1 MSVTALV
8 TEYNP
13 FHNGHQ
19 YHLNRSKKITNS
31 DHIIVIMNGN
41 FTQRAEPAV
50 LDKWA
55 RTKQALNCGADLV
68 IELPLV
74 YGIRSAEY
82 FAHHSIEIL
91 EKSNLVNHIVFGSE
105 IGQINVLKAI
115 AHAFNNE
122 TAYFKE
128 RLSFYINQGIN
139 YPKARQKALIDAYEK
154 YEELKK
160 YDKNLIKNALK
171 SPNNILGIEYL
182 KSIEKINSQIKAH
195 TIKRIG
201 PEYYSDRVEHLNK
214 DIVKKDIA
222 SATHIRKL
230 IYNKDK
236 KDALTKSKNL
246 MPEKSWNILKSELNK
261 GRFSSETEILYLN
274 KKIID
279 QIRRLNPSEL
289 RGFSGIANGFENR
302 IFTAAL
308 ATGNPKSFLENIKSK
323 NYTESRIK
331 RMLLQIY
338 FNLNKENIKKIYHA
352 EHHYIRILGINKD
365 KEYLLREINNKS
377 SIPIIINPA
386 QIIKN
391 PNFDTGDPLALSLSY
406 DVLASDLY
414 ALLYQNSSLRQARR
428 DYHQKF
434 IKI

>member
-1 MSVTALV
+1 MSVTALI

-19 YHLNRSKKITNS
+19 YHLNQSKKITNS
-31 DHIIVIMNGN
+31 EHIIVIMNGN

-91 EKSNLVNHIVFGSE
+91 EKSNLIDQIVFGSE
-105 IGQINVLKAI
+105 IGQINILKAI

-122 TAYFKE
+122 KPFFKE
-128 RLSFYINQGIN
+128 KLSFYIKQGIN
-139 YPKARQKALIDAYEK
+139 YPESRQKALIDAYDQYK
-154 YEELKK
+154 ELKK
-160 YDKNLIKNALK
+160 FDKNLIKNTLK
-171 SPNNILGIEYL
+171 NPNNILGIEYL

-201 PEYYSDRVEHLNK
+201 PEYYSDRVEHLR
-214 DIVKKDIA
+214 KDIA
-222 SATHIRKL
+222 SATHIRNL
-230 IYNKDK
+230 IYNNNK
-236 KDALTKSKNL
+236 KNALKKSRNL
-246 MPEKSWNILKSELNK
+246 MPENSWMILKNELNK
-261 GRFSSETEILYLN
+261 GNFSSKSEIINLN

-279 QIRRLNPSEL
+279 QIRRLNPAKL
-289 RGFSGIANGFENR
+289 RNFSGITNGFENR
-302 IFTAAL
+302 IFKAAL
-308 ATGNPKSFLENIKSK
+308 AAGNPKCLLENIKSK
-323 NYTESRIK
+323 NYTESRVK
-331 RMLLQIY
+331 RILLQIY

-352 EHHYIRILGINKD
+352 ENYYIRILGINKD
-365 KEYLLREINNKS
+365 KEHLLREINNKS
-377 SIPIIINPA
+377 SIPVIINPA
-386 QIIKN
+386 QIIRK
-391 PNFDTGDPLALSLSY
+391 PDFDTNDPLTLSLSY

-414 ALLYQNSSLRQARR
+414 ALLYENCNLRQARR
-428 DYHQKF
+428 DYHQKL